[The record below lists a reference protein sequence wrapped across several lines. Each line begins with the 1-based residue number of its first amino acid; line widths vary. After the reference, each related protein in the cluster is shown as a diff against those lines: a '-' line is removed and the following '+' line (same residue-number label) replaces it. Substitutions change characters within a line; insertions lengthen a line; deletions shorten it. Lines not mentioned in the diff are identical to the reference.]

1 VQTEQESQDAWTKVQ
16 RGRRHGDSPGQKQR
30 GVIQDREAADIEEHE
45 NKQTQGSCPMVSRA
59 RKMGYR
65 F

>member
-1 VQTEQESQDAWTKVQ
+1 MLGQRSREEEGMDFLQDRS
-16 RGRRHGDSPGQKQR
+16 RGDF
-30 GVIQDREAADIEEHE
+30 QDREAADIEEYE
-45 NKQTQGSCPMVSRA
+45 NQQTQESCPMVSRA